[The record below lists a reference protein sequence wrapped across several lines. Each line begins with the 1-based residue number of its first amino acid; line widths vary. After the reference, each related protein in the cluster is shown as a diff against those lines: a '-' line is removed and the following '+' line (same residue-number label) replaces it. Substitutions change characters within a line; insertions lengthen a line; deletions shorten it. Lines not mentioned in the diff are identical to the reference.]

1 MKTALSFIAGASLL
15 ALVSS
20 AGAQEPIKLSD
31 LQMDRVT
38 AGASVTLL
46 GTADATSA
54 GAALANV
61 LGAAT
66 VKTQTLADPIGTTN
80 GGIPIA
86 AAAATSTAAATS
98 VFGVG
103 FALPNAAAASA
114 STATAALQ

>member
-38 AGASVTLL
+38 AGASVSIL
-46 GTADATSA
+46 GTADAASA
-54 GAALANV
+54 GQALANV

-66 VKTQTLADPIGTTN
+66 VATQTLADPIGTTT
-80 GGIPIA
+80 GGIPVA
-86 AAAATSTAAATS
+86 AAAATSLVAATS
-98 VFGVG
+98 VYAPG
-103 FALPNAAAASA
+103 FTLPNAAASSA